1 MVSRLKHLSFIMDG
15 NNRWSKKNNKR
26 PFEAY
31 SSGAKRLLALS
42 THIFNNYEIYY
53 ISAFAL
59 SKKNLKRSSTI
70 IKTLRR
76 VLEYFLDDQNNLTQR
91 NFQITFK
98 GDFSFL
104 DKKTINKIHLLE
116 KDNPDSKKNLIIYI
130 NYSGK
135 DDIIKSF
142 NDLYTLNLNKKI
154 TDNII
159 KKNLYSKN
167 IPDPDVLI
175 RTGGYQRIS
184 DFMLYQI
191 SFTELM
197 FTKKLWPDFSNR
209 DVDKFIDKYY
219 KIERKFG
226 L

>member
-1 MVSRLKHLSFIMDG
+1 MDG
-15 NNRWSKKNNKR
+15 NNRWSKKNDKK

-42 THIFNNYEIYY
+42 KHIFDNYEIYY

-59 SKKNLKRSSTI
+59 SKKNLKRSTTI

-76 VLEYFLDDQNNLTQR
+76 VLEYFLNDQKNLSQR

-116 KDNPDSKKNLIIYI
+116 KDNPISKKNLIIYI

-135 DDIIKSF
+135 DDIIRSC
-142 NDLYTLNLNKKI
+142 NDFYQLNSNKQI
-154 TDNII
+154 TDKIF

-197 FTKKLWPDFSNR
+197 FTKKLWPDLSNK

>member
-1 MVSRLKHLSFIMDG
+1 MDG
-15 NNRWSKKNNKR
+15 NNRWSKKNDKK
-26 PFEAY
+26 PFDAY

-42 THIFNNYEIYY
+42 KYIFDNYEIYY

-59 SKKNLKRSSTI
+59 SKKNLKRSTTI

-76 VLEYFLDDQNNLTQR
+76 VLEYFLNDQKNLSQR

-116 KDNPDSKKNLIIYI
+116 NDNPISKKNLIIYI

-135 DDIIKSF
+135 DDIIRSC
-142 NDLYTLNLNKKI
+142 NDFYHLNSNKQI
-154 TDNII
+154 TDKIF

-197 FTKKLWPDFSNR
+197 FTKKLWPDLSNK

>member
-1 MVSRLKHLSFIMDG
+1 MDG

-26 PFEAY
+26 HFEAY

-70 IKTLRR
+70 IKTLRK
-76 VLEYFLDDQNNLTQR
+76 VLEYFLDDQSNLTQR

-104 DKKTINKIHLLE
+104 DNKTINKIHLLE

-159 KKNLYSKN
+159 KKSLYSKN

-197 FTKKLWPDFSNR
+197 FTKKLWPDLSNT
-209 DVDKFIDKYY
+209 DVDKFIDKFY
-219 KIERKFG
+219 KIERKFC

>member
-1 MVSRLKHLSFIMDG
+1 M
-15 NNRWSKKNNKR
+15 
-26 PFEAY
+26 
-31 SSGAKRLLALS
+31 
-42 THIFNNYEIYY
+42 
-53 ISAFAL
+53 
-59 SKKNLKRSSTI
+59 
-70 IKTLRR
+70 
-76 VLEYFLDDQNNLTQR
+76 
-91 NFQITFK
+91 
-98 GDFSFL
+98 
-104 DKKTINKIHLLE
+104 
-116 KDNPDSKKNLIIYI
+116 IIYI

-135 DDIIKSF
+135 DDIIKSC
-142 NDLYTLNLNKKI
+142 NDFYKLNSNKNI

-197 FTKKLWPDFSNR
+197 FSKKLWPDFSNS
-209 DVDKFIDKYY
+209 DVDKLIDKFY

>member
-1 MVSRLKHLSFIMDG
+1 MDG
-15 NNRWSKKNNKR
+15 NNRWSKKNDKK

-42 THIFNNYEIYY
+42 KHIFDNYEIYY

-76 VLEYFLDDQNNLTQR
+76 VLEYFLNDQKNLSQR

-116 KDNPDSKKNLIIYI
+116 NDNPISKKNLIIYI

-135 DDIIKSF
+135 DDIIRSC
-142 NDLYTLNLNKKI
+142 NDFYHLNSNKQI
-154 TDNII
+154 TDKIF

-197 FTKKLWPDFSNR
+197 FTKKLWPDLSNK

>member
-1 MVSRLKHLSFIMDG
+1 MDG
-15 NNRWSKKNNKR
+15 NNRWSKKNDKK
-26 PFEAY
+26 PFDAY

-42 THIFNNYEIYY
+42 KHIFDNYEIYY

-76 VLEYFLDDQNNLTQR
+76 VLEYFLNDQKNLSQR

-116 KDNPDSKKNLIIYI
+116 KDNPISKKNLIIYI

-135 DDIIKSF
+135 DDIIRSC
-142 NDLYTLNLNKKI
+142 NDFYQLNSNKQI
-154 TDNII
+154 TDKIF

-197 FTKKLWPDFSNR
+197 FTKKLWPDLSNK

>member
-1 MVSRLKHLSFIMDG
+1 MDG
-15 NNRWSKKNNKR
+15 NNRWSKKNDKK

-42 THIFNNYEIYY
+42 KHIFDNYEIYY

-76 VLEYFLDDQNNLTQR
+76 VLEYFLNDQKNLSQR

-116 KDNPDSKKNLIIYI
+116 KDNPISKKNLIIYI

-135 DDIIKSF
+135 DDIIRSC
-142 NDLYTLNLNKKI
+142 NDFYQLNSNKQI
-154 TDNII
+154 TDKIF

-197 FTKKLWPDFSNR
+197 FTKKLWPDLSNK

>member
-1 MVSRLKHLSFIMDG
+1 MDG
-15 NNRWSKKNNKR
+15 NNRWSKKNDKN
-26 PFEAY
+26 PYEAY

-42 THIFNNYEIYY
+42 KYIFDNYDVNY

-59 SKKNLKRSSTI
+59 SKKNLKRSTAI
-70 IKTLRR
+70 IKVLKK
-76 VLEYFLDDQNNLTQR
+76 VLEYFLNHENKLIKR
-91 NFQITFK
+91 NFQIYFK

-104 DKKTINKIHLLE
+104 DKSSINKIFSLE
-116 KDNPDSKKNLIIYI
+116 DNNPNTKKKLIIYI

-135 DDIIKSF
+135 DDIIRSC
-142 NDLYTLNLNKKI
+142 NNHLQLNSNQKI
-154 TDNII
+154 TDTII
-159 KKNLYSKN
+159 KSNLYSKD
-167 IPDPDVLI
+167 IPDPDILI

-197 FTKKLWPDFSNR
+197 FTKKLWPDFSNA
-209 DVDKFIDKYY
+209 DVEKFIKKYY
-219 KIERKFG
+219 EIERKFG

>member
-1 MVSRLKHLSFIMDG
+1 MDG
-15 NNRWSKKNNKR
+15 NNRWSKKNNKN
-26 PFEAY
+26 PYQAY
-31 SSGAKRLLALS
+31 STGAKRLLSLS
-42 THIFNNYEIYY
+42 SHIFDNYEIDY

-59 SKKNLKRSSTI
+59 SRKNLKRSSTI

-76 VLEYFLDDQNNLTQR
+76 VLEYFLDRQNNLLKR
-91 NFQITFK
+91 NFQINFK

-104 DKKTINKIHLLE
+104 DKKSIDKIYSLE
-116 KDNPDSKKNLIIYI
+116 RNNPISKKKLIIYI

-135 DDIIKSF
+135 EDIIKSC
-142 NDLYTLNLNKKI
+142 NDYFKLNLNKRI
-154 TDNII
+154 TDIMI

-167 IPDPDVLI
+167 IPDPDILI
-175 RTGGYQRIS
+175 RSGGYQRIS

-197 FTKKLWPDFSNR
+197 FTKKLWPDLSNTDIDR
-209 DVDKFIDKYY
+209 FIDKFY

>member
-1 MVSRLKHLSFIMDG
+1 MDG
-15 NNRWSKKNNKR
+15 NNRWSKKNDKN
-26 PFEAY
+26 PYEAY

-42 THIFNNYEIYY
+42 KYIFDNYDVNY

-59 SKKNLKRSSTI
+59 SKKNLKRSTAI
-70 IKTLRR
+70 IKVLKK
-76 VLEYFLDDQNNLTQR
+76 VLEYFLNHENKLIKR
-91 NFQITFK
+91 NFQIYFK

-104 DKKTINKIHLLE
+104 DKSSINKISSLE
-116 KDNPDSKKNLIIYI
+116 DNNPNTKKKLIIYI

-135 DDIIKSF
+135 DDIIRSC
-142 NDLYTLNLNKKI
+142 NNHLQLNSNQKI
-154 TDNII
+154 TDTII
-159 KKNLYSKN
+159 KSNLYSKD
-167 IPDPDVLI
+167 IPDPDILI

-197 FTKKLWPDFSNR
+197 FTKKLWPDFSNA
-209 DVDKFIDKYY
+209 DVEKFIKKYY
-219 KIERKFG
+219 EIERKFG

>member
-1 MVSRLKHLSFIMDG
+1 MDG
-15 NNRWSKKNNKR
+15 NNRWSKKNDKK

-42 THIFNNYEIYY
+42 KHIFDNYEIYY

-59 SKKNLKRSSTI
+59 SKKNLKRSTTI

-76 VLEYFLDDQNNLTQR
+76 VLEDFLNDQKNLSQR

-116 KDNPDSKKNLIIYI
+116 KDNPISKKNLIIYI

-135 DDIIKSF
+135 DDIIRSC
-142 NDLYTLNLNKKI
+142 NDFYHLNSNKQI
-154 TDNII
+154 TDKIF

-197 FTKKLWPDFSNR
+197 FTKKLWPDLSNK

>member
-1 MVSRLKHLSFIMDG
+1 MDG
-15 NNRWSKKNNKR
+15 NNRWSKKNNKNSY
-26 PFEAY
+26 EAY
-31 SSGAKRLLALS
+31 SSGAKRLLSLS
-42 THIFNNYEIYY
+42 SHIFSNYDINF

-59 SKKNLKRSSTI
+59 SKKNLKRSSVI
-70 IKTLRR
+70 VKTLKR
-76 VLEYFLDDQNNLTQR
+76 VLGYFLDQQNNLYDR
-91 NFQITFK
+91 NFQIHFK

-104 DKKTINKIHLLE
+104 DKKYINKIISLE
-116 KDNPDSKKNLIIYI
+116 NNNPNTKKKLVIYI

-135 DDIIKSF
+135 GDIIKSV
-142 NDLYTLNLNKKI
+142 NSHIALNFNKKI
-154 TDNII
+154 SDHII
-159 KKNLYSKN
+159 NKNLYSKG
-167 IPDPDVLI
+167 IPDPDILI

-197 FTKKLWPDFSNR
+197 FTKKLWPDLLNT
-209 DVDKFIDKYY
+209 DVDRLINNYY

>member
-1 MVSRLKHLSFIMDG
+1 MDG
-15 NNRWSKKNNKR
+15 NNRWSKKNDKK
-26 PFEAY
+26 PFDAY

-42 THIFNNYEIYY
+42 KHIFDNYEIYY

-76 VLEYFLDDQNNLTQR
+76 VLEYFLNDQKNLSQR

-116 KDNPDSKKNLIIYI
+116 KDNPISKKNLIIYI

-135 DDIIKSF
+135 DDIIRSC
-142 NDLYTLNLNKKI
+142 NDFYHLNSNKQI
-154 TDNII
+154 TDKIF

-197 FTKKLWPDFSNR
+197 FTKKLWPDLSNK

>member
-1 MVSRLKHLSFIMDG
+1 MDG
-15 NNRWSKKNNKR
+15 NNRWSKKNDKNLY
-26 PFEAY
+26 EAY

-42 THIFNNYEIYY
+42 KYIFDNYDVNY

-59 SKKNLKRSSTI
+59 SKKNLKRSTAI
-70 IKTLRR
+70 IKVLKK
-76 VLEYFLDDQNNLTQR
+76 VLEYFLNHENKLIKR
-91 NFQITFK
+91 NFQIYFK

-104 DKKTINKIHLLE
+104 DKRSINKIFSLE
-116 KDNPDSKKNLIIYI
+116 DNNPNTKKKLIIYI

-135 DDIIKSF
+135 DDIIRSC
-142 NDLYTLNLNKKI
+142 NNHLQLNSNQKI
-154 TDNII
+154 TDTII
-159 KKNLYSKN
+159 KSNLYSKD
-167 IPDPDVLI
+167 IPDPDILI

-197 FTKKLWPDFSNR
+197 FTKKLWPDFSNA
-209 DVDKFIDKYY
+209 DVEKFIKKYY
-219 KIERKFG
+219 EIERKFG

>member
-1 MVSRLKHLSFIMDG
+1 MDG
-15 NNRWSKKNNKR
+15 NNRWSKKNKKTSY
-26 PFEAY
+26 EGY
-31 SSGAKRLLALS
+31 SLGAKRLLSLS
-42 THIFNNYEIYY
+42 SHVFDNYEINY

-59 SKKNLKRSSTI
+59 SKKNLNRSSTI
-70 IKTLRR
+70 IKTLIK
-76 VLEYFLDDQNNLTQR
+76 VLDYFLDHQNNLLKR
-91 NFQITFK
+91 NFQICFK

-104 DKKTINKIHLLE
+104 NKNTINKILTLE
-116 KDNPDSKKNLIIYI
+116 KNNPNINKKLIIYI

-135 DDIIKSF
+135 NDIINACNSFFKLFSNKS
-142 NDLYTLNLNKKI
+142 I
-154 TDNII
+154 TDKII
-159 KKNLYSKN
+159 KKYLYSKD
-167 IPDPDVLI
+167 IPDPDILI

-197 FTKKLWPDFSNR
+197 FTKKLWPDLSKL
-209 DVDKFIDKYY
+209 DIDKFIKKYQ

>member
-1 MVSRLKHLSFIMDG
+1 MDG
-15 NNRWSKKNNKR
+15 NNRWSKKNDKK
-26 PFEAY
+26 PFDAY

-42 THIFNNYEIYY
+42 KHIFDNYEIYY

-59 SKKNLKRSSTI
+59 SKKNLKRSTTI
-70 IKTLRR
+70 TKTLRR
-76 VLEYFLDDQNNLTQR
+76 VLEYFLNDQKNLSQR

-116 KDNPDSKKNLIIYI
+116 KDNPISKKNLIIYI

-135 DDIIKSF
+135 DDIIRSC
-142 NDLYTLNLNKKI
+142 NDFYQLNSNKQI
-154 TDNII
+154 TDKIF

-197 FTKKLWPDFSNR
+197 FTKKLWPDLSNK

>member
-1 MVSRLKHLSFIMDG
+1 MDG
-15 NNRWSKKNNKR
+15 NNRWSKNNNKNTYD
-26 PFEAY
+26 AY
-31 SSGAKRLLALS
+31 STGAKKLLSLS
-42 THIFNNYEIYY
+42 SYVFDNYEINF

-70 IKTLRR
+70 IKTLRK
-76 VLEYFLDDQNNLTQR
+76 VLEYFLTQQNNSLKR
-91 NFQITFK
+91 NFQICFK

-104 DKKTINKIHLLE
+104 DKKSINKIHSLE
-116 KDNPDSKKNLIIYI
+116 NSNPKSKKKLIIYI

-142 NDLYTLNLNKKI
+142 NNYFQINSNKKI
-154 TDNII
+154 TDAII
-159 KKNLYSKN
+159 RDNLYSKD
-167 IPDPDVLI
+167 IPDPDILI

-184 DFMLYQI
+184 DFMLYQL

-197 FTKKLWPDFSNR
+197 FTKKLWTDLSNK
-209 DVDKFIDKYY
+209 DLDYFIKKYY
-219 KIERKFG
+219 EIERKFG

>member
-1 MVSRLKHLSFIMDG
+1 MDG
-15 NNRWSKKNNKR
+15 NNRWSKKNDKK

-42 THIFNNYEIYY
+42 KHIFDNYEIYY

-76 VLEYFLDDQNNLTQR
+76 VLEYFLNDQKNLSQR

-116 KDNPDSKKNLIIYI
+116 KDNPISKKNLIIYI

-135 DDIIKSF
+135 DDIIKSC
-142 NDLYTLNLNKKI
+142 NDFYQLNSNKQI
-154 TDNII
+154 TDKIF

-197 FTKKLWPDFSNR
+197 FTKKLWPDLSNK

>member
-1 MVSRLKHLSFIMDG
+1 MDG
-15 NNRWSKKNNKR
+15 NNRWSKKNNKN
-26 PFEAY
+26 PYQAY
-31 SSGAKRLLALS
+31 STGAKRLLSLS
-42 THIFNNYEIYY
+42 SHIFKNYEIDY

-70 IKTLRR
+70 IKTLRK
-76 VLEYFLDDQNNLTQR
+76 VLEYFLDHQNNLINR
-91 NFQITFK
+91 NFQINFK

-104 DKKTINKIHLLE
+104 DKSSIDKIYSLE
-116 KDNPDSKKNLIIYI
+116 KNNPTSKKKLIIYI

-135 DDIIKSF
+135 EDIIKSC
-142 NDLYTLNLNKKI
+142 NDYFQLNLNKKI
-154 TDNII
+154 TDSII
-159 KKNLYSKN
+159 KKNLYSNN
-167 IPDPDVLI
+167 IPDPDILI

-197 FTKKLWPDFSNR
+197 FTKKLWPDLSNTDLDR
-209 DVDKFIDKYY
+209 FINNFY

>member
-1 MVSRLKHLSFIMDG
+1 MDG
-15 NNRWSKKNNKR
+15 NNRWSKKNDKK

-42 THIFNNYEIYY
+42 KHIFDNYEIYY

-76 VLEYFLDDQNNLTQR
+76 VLEYFLNDQKNLSQR

-116 KDNPDSKKNLIIYI
+116 KDNPISKKNLIIYI

-135 DDIIKSF
+135 DDIIRSC
-142 NDLYTLNLNKKI
+142 NDFYHLNSNKQI
-154 TDNII
+154 TDKIF

-197 FTKKLWPDFSNR
+197 FTKKLWPDLSNK

>member
-1 MVSRLKHLSFIMDG
+1 MDG
-15 NNRWSKKNNKR
+15 NNRWSKKNDKK
-26 PFEAY
+26 PFDAY

-42 THIFNNYEIYY
+42 KHIFDNYDIYY

-59 SKKNLKRSSTI
+59 SKKNLKRSTTI
-70 IKTLRR
+70 TKTLRR
-76 VLEYFLDDQNNLTQR
+76 VLEYFLNDQKNLSQR

-116 KDNPDSKKNLIIYI
+116 NDNPISKKNLIIYI

-135 DDIIKSF
+135 DDIIRSC
-142 NDLYTLNLNKKI
+142 NDFYQLNSNKQI
-154 TDNII
+154 TDKIF

-197 FTKKLWPDFSNR
+197 FTKKLWPDLSNK

>member
-1 MVSRLKHLSFIMDG
+1 MDG
-15 NNRWSKKNNKR
+15 NNRWSKKNDKK

-42 THIFNNYEIYY
+42 KHIFDNYEIYY

-76 VLEYFLDDQNNLTQR
+76 VLEYFLNDQKNLSQR

-116 KDNPDSKKNLIIYI
+116 NDNPISKKNLIIYI

-135 DDIIKSF
+135 DDIIRSC
-142 NDLYTLNLNKKI
+142 NDFYQLNSNKQI
-154 TDNII
+154 TDKIF

-197 FTKKLWPDFSNR
+197 FTKKLWPDLSNK

>member
-1 MVSRLKHLSFIMDG
+1 MDG
-15 NNRWSKKNNKR
+15 NNRWSKKNNKK

-42 THIFNNYEIYY
+42 KHIFNNYEVHH

-76 VLEYFLDDQNNLTQR
+76 VLEYFLDDQNNLPQR
-91 NFQITFK
+91 NFQINFK

-104 DKKTINKIHLLE
+104 DKTTINKIHLLE
-116 KDNPDSKKNLIIYI
+116 KDNPNSKKNLIIYI

-135 DDIIKSF
+135 DDIIKSC
-142 NDLYTLNLNKKI
+142 NDFYQLNSKKNI

-167 IPDPDVLI
+167 IPDPDILI

-197 FTKKLWPDFSNR
+197 FTKKLWPDLSNTDLDR
-209 DVDKFIDKYY
+209 FINNFY